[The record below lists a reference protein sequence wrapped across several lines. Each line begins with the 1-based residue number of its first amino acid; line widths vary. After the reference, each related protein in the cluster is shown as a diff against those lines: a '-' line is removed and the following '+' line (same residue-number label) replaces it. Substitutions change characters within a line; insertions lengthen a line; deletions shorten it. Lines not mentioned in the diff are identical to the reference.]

1 MNVDFSGTSG
11 GGTEKNDLCFPN
23 SPPWTP
29 SFLRVSVRSWTN
41 FLSPACQACVLAA
54 PLQRP
59 RPGPAFGF
67 VALREVQPLF
77 WGTGNLSPRNLEFS
91 SSFRAILE
99 SFGGFARCGKS
110 DLPPKGNPLGPEK

>member
-1 MNVDFSGTSG
+1 M
-11 GGTEKNDLCFPN
+11 
-23 SPPWTP
+23 
-29 SFLRVSVRSWTN
+29 SFLRASVRSWTN
-41 FLSPACQACVLAA
+41 FVNPGHAPDVHFSNGSQRVGVLAA

-67 VALREVQPLF
+67 VALREVKQLF
-77 WGTGNLSPRNLEFS
+77 WETGNLSPRNLEFYS
-91 SSFRAILE
+91 GFRAILE